1 MDHKYKANSHP
12 SFAFII
18 IVIFVLVRVL
28 LLSTDPMNKAS
39 LKKDNI

>member
-1 MDHKYKANSHP
+1 MDHKYKASSYP
-12 SFAFII
+12 SFTFII